1 MFKNKNILGENLFM
15 LDFKELELS
24 DKEKIEPFLA
34 IDGSIMADR
43 TFASLYIWR
52 EHYDVQIC
60 LKNDF
65 FIFSRRITDRCEPI
79 ICRWAKVIS
88 LRQ

>member
-65 FIFSRRITDRCEPI
+65 LYLLSKDHR
-79 ICRWAKVIS
+79 S
-88 LRQ
+88 LRTYYMPLG